1 MNDIFKK
8 ISQNKINKKE
18 CTEEEKKEFREILE
32 STRKEL
38 EKRNTEVFKKSIT
51 VKELFEKVTFH
62 DVFEYLKEYGN
73 DEEHYEYFKEI
84 FELIKEQNDNET
96 KNFICMKEI
105 KNEAP
110 DVYSMQLNQGTR
122 YSLMLSKYEEIA
134 NYRIHPETT
143 EKFVKEEI
151 VAGFLEE
158 FSWSATDE
166 LKEEYKESLE
176 ESTKEIEKYRVQE
189 EAKEQGIIPIFQEE
203 VARPMIISREET
215 AEEKA
220 GETIREYAQE
230 VSYKEVMD
238 ALEEQFGYIEDELK
252 VDKQETIKIVQ
263 NNFFS
268 IKKKINETPIKKNG
282 YTIRATFLENQLEVN
297 AKDKKQ
303 RCYYSGESVYE
314 ILDERFKRKVIF
326 KEVTKAEAYANFII
340 ALLKQEILK
349 NEIDKEES
357 EEYIERIKIKKE
369 EKRIIEKASKG
380 ISSLT
385 FEELVKFSY
394 SMEHINSMNFK

>member
-1 MNDIFKK
+1 MKFISKMCSEGYIPPKK
-8 ISQNKINKKE
+8 H
-18 CTEEEKKEFREILE
+18 EEQGTLFR
-32 STRKEL
+32 
-38 EKRNTEVFKKSIT
+38 
-51 VKELFEKVTFH
+51 
-62 DVFEYLKEYGN
+62 N